1 MTSSLLVMTKQ
12 AKGQVKKVTRHND
25 LIEAKMDLST
35 MQLRIFLGTV
45 VQIKKEDVAFKPYQ
59 IVIKELLDDCGVKSN
74 NWYETLRE
82 EAESL
87 SEVKLKLPVENK
99 KDFLYTNLFSSVR
112 YRNNL
117 GVLELSFDPAL
128 KPYLLQLKGNFTTY
142 ELQYVFPMK
151 SQYSIRLYEL
161 LRQYATFGKRRFSLE
176 NLRYIFSLEDK
187 YPNFADFKKRVI
199 EPAKKECTKHSDIT
213 FSYKSV
219 KQGRKVVALDFLI
232 TRKANSKDIE
242 AQQKAIPIAHS
253 DFVQE
258 LLDAGLSEQR
268 VSEILDAYKKEDYL
282 KFVWEKTKAQK
293 PKKLDSFFLKALKD
307 DYYQGNYAGL
317 VAQKQKE
324 QKKQEL
330 QKERKAVEQ
339 VQREFDIQFNAF
351 YERSADRIE
360 KETLS
365 SRLEDKK
372 EFESLLQEKIKKNP
386 AWQISYDSYISGDM
400 SLFRNFLVKKYG
412 KEYEHSKEA
421 YRKFIDK
428 K

>member
-1 MTSSLLVMTKQ
+1 M
-12 AKGQVKKVTRHND
+12 AKSIKEQVKKVTRHND

-45 VQIKKEDVAFKPYQ
+45 VQIKKEDVNFKPYQ
-59 IVIKELLDDCGVKSN
+59 IFVKDLLSDCNVKSH

-99 KDFLYTNLFSSVR
+99 KDFFYASLFSSVR
-112 YRNNL
+112 YRSNL

-161 LRQYATFGKRRFSLE
+161 LKQYVTFGKRYFTLE
-176 NLRYIFSLEDK
+176 NLRDILSLEDK

-199 EPAKKECTKHSDIT
+199 EPAKKECTKHSDII
-213 FSYKSV
+213 FSYKSI
-219 KQGRKVVALDFLI
+219 KQGRKVVALDFFI
-232 TRKANSKDIE
+232 KRKANSKDIDTE
-242 AQQKAIPIAHS
+242 QKTISVTHS

-268 VSEILDAYKKEDYL
+268 ISEILNEYKKEEYL
-282 KFVWEKTKAQK
+282 KFVWEKTKAQN
-293 PKKLDSFFLKALKD
+293 PKKLDSFFLKALQD
-307 DYYQGNYAGL
+307 GYYKGNYTDL
-317 VAQKQKE
+317 VTQKQKE
-324 QKKQEL
+324 QKKQEFHN
-330 QKERKAVEQ
+330 QRKAVEQ
-339 VQREFDIQFNAF
+339 VQQEFDVQFNVF

-365 SRLEDKK
+365 TRLEDRK

-386 AWQISYDSYISGDM
+386 AWQVSYDSYVNGDM

-412 KEYEHSKEA
+412 KEYEYSKEA
-421 YRKFIDK
+421 YRQFIRK
-428 K
+428 